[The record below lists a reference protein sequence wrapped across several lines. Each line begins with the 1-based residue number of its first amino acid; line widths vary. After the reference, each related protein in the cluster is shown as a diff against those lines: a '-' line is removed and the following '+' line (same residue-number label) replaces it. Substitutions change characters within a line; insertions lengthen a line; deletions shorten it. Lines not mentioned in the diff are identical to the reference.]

1 MEIYWTP
8 ISSSDLELSS
18 SWGLLTSEIIG
29 KRFGRAATQFN
40 VFLVALS
47 LYNSKTIPSQI
58 NLRYAEI
65 SFGGKEAAL
74 SRNDWSMASFSL
86 PWG

>member
-18 SWGLLTSEIIG
+18 SWALLTSETIG
-29 KRFGRAATQFN
+29 KRFGRVATRFN
-40 VFLVALS
+40 VFLVDLS
-47 LYNSKTIPSQI
+47 FYTSKIIPSKI
-58 NLRYAEI
+58 NLVYWEI

-74 SRNDWSMASFSL
+74 SRNNWSLASFSL